1 MLTRNN
7 KMTTN
12 NNKGVNKRNSK
23 HQGHQFAYEISL
35 FVQQGTSRCRGLKA
49 LDMMLEDTKNY
60 IGDVMGIR
68 SNKISC
74 FIYFLIQG
82 SLGNM
87 VGNTL
92 GGTLDRPQKFAFETM
107 KGTKKD
113 ILNVINVNVLIGENQ
128 ISHLLRAYSHCHYRT

>member
-1 MLTRNN
+1 
-7 KMTTN
+7 
-12 NNKGVNKRNSK
+12 
-23 HQGHQFAYEISL
+23 
-35 FVQQGTSRCRGLKA
+35 
-49 LDMMLEDTKNY
+49 
-60 IGDVMGIR
+60 
-68 SNKISC
+68 
-74 FIYFLIQG
+74 
-82 SLGNM
+82 M